1 MTTHTPLIQ
10 QYLDIKAKHPDSIL
24 FFRVGDFYEMFFDD
38 AREGS
43 ELLGLTLTTR
53 NNGAAANVPL
63 AGVPAK
69 AVNDYIPRLV
79 REGRRV
85 AICEQ
90 VEDPSEAEGI
100 VRREVVETVTP
111 GTVLDESLL
120 SATRNNFVAAIA
132 GEGPFG
138 VVAVDLS
145 TGEFDVVEV
154 PSGALADEL
163 ARLEPAEILWPAS
176 AHDPPAGSW
185 TVTRREAWRF
195 EPQVAAETLC
205 SHFGVASIEGFD
217 LSVEADPHL
226 VSAAG
231 AVLSYLQ
238 DVRPAGISHLRHPR
252 VDRGGRTMH
261 LDAMTRRN
269 LELVEPIRGTGS
281 GTLMRVLD
289 RTRTA
294 MGARLLRSRI
304 LQPLLDL
311 PEIEARLEAVSE
323 LVDQRRRRDA
333 LREALGG
340 VRDLERLSARLA
352 TGRIAPRELLSLAAS
367 LAALPAVENAVVD
380 AASPRL
386 AALARDLDPLADVRE
401 AIEAAIAEDTPPSF
415 GSGGVIRSGHSEEL
429 DELRRS
435 RDGAIEWIAALQQTE
450 RVRTGI
456 QSLKIGFNRVFGYYI
471 EVTKSKLA
479 KVPDTYTRKQ
489 TLANAERYF
498 TPELK
503 EWEEKVTA
511 ADEGIA
517 ELEAELY
524 GALRRRLLDHVGR
537 VQGTAE
543 RIAELDVLASLAEVA
558 ARNDYCRPEV
568 SEAFE
573 LEICGGRHPVVE
585 QLLNREE
592 FIPNDVRLDRDMF
605 IMVLTG
611 PNMAGKSTVLRQV
624 GLTVL
629 MAQIGSFVPADSA
642 RIGIADRVFTR
653 VGASDSLATG
663 QSTFMVEMT
672 ETATILNS
680 ATERSLILLDEI
692 GRGTSTYDGLSI
704 AWAVTEYVHERLGA
718 RAVCATHYH
727 ELVELADLLPGVG
740 AFNVA
745 VRESAGQVVFL
756 RRLEPG
762 GCDRSYGVH
771 VAQLAGLPSEVVERA
786 NQILWELEGGATD
799 GGTRLS
805 HLSSGARG
813 QLSLFERSHSAALDY
828 LEQLDPEQL
837 TPIEALNALDRLRA
851 LRQLEGHGSGERS
864 Q

>member
-43 ELLGLTLTTR
+43 ELLGLTLTSR
-53 NNGAAANVPL
+53 NNGSVDVPL

-69 AVNDYIPRLV
+69 AVNDYLPRLV

-132 GEGPFG
+132 GQGPFG
-138 VVAVDLS
+138 VVTVDLS
-145 TGEFDVVEV
+145 TGEFDVLGV
-154 PSGALADEL
+154 PSDGLADEL
-163 ARLEPAEILWPAS
+163 ARLEPAEILWPAGEQE
-176 AHDPPAGSW
+176 PPAGPW

-205 SHFGVASIEGFD
+205 RHYEVASIEGFD
-217 LSVEADPHL
+217 LSMQADAHL
-226 VSAAG
+226 VAAAG
-231 AVLSYLQ
+231 AVLSYLLE
-238 DVRPAGISHLRHPR
+238 VRPAGISHLRHPR

-269 LELVEPIRGTGS
+269 LELVEPLRGTGA
-281 GTLMRVLD
+281 GTLLRVLD

-294 MGARLLRSRI
+294 MGARLLRRWI
-304 LQPLLDL
+304 LQPLLDEL
-311 PEIEARLEAVSE
+311 EIHARLEAVGE
-323 LVDQRRRRDA
+323 LVEHRRRRDA
-333 LREALGG
+333 LREALGT

-367 LAALPAVENAVVD
+367 LGTLPAVAEAVVD

-386 AALARDLDPLADVRE
+386 ATLARDLDPLTDVRE
-401 AIEAAIAEDTPPSF
+401 AIETGIADDTPPTL
-415 GSGGVIRSGHSEEL
+415 GAGGVIRSGHSEEL

-435 RDGAIEWIAALQQTE
+435 RAGAVEWIAGLQQRE
-450 RVRTGI
+450 RERTGI
-456 QSLKIGFNRVFGYYI
+456 ESLKIGFNRVFGYYI
-471 EVTKSKLA
+471 EVTKAKLA
-479 KVPDTYTRKQ
+479 RVPDTYTRRQ
-489 TLANAERYF
+489 TLTNAERYI

-503 EWEEKVTA
+503 EWEEKVTG
-511 ADEGIA
+511 ADERIGD
-517 ELEAELY
+517 LEAELY
-524 GALRRRLLDHVGR
+524 GALRRSLLGEVRR
-537 VQGTAE
+537 VQATAE
-543 RIAELDVLASLAEVA
+543 CVAELDVFASLAEVA
-558 ARNDYCRPEV
+558 VRNDFCRPVVDRE
-568 SEAFE
+568 FE
-573 LEICGGRHPVVE
+573 LEIRGGRHPVVE
-585 QLLNREE
+585 QLLLREE
-592 FIPNDVRLDRDMF
+592 FIPNDVRVDRDMF

-629 MAQIGSFVPADSA
+629 MSQIGSFVPADSA
-642 RIGIADRVFTR
+642 RIGIADRIFTR

-680 ATERSLILLDEI
+680 ASERSLILLDEI

-704 AWAVTEYVHERLGA
+704 AWAVTEYVHEKLGA
-718 RAVCATHYH
+718 RTVCATHYH
-727 ELVELADLLPGVG
+727 ELVELADLLPGVA

-771 VAQLAGLPSEVVERA
+771 VAKLAGLPAEVIDRA
-786 NQILWELEGGATD
+786 NEVLWELEGGAFD

-805 HLSSGARG
+805 HLSSEARG
-813 QLSLFERSHSAALDY
+813 QLSLFERPSSAVLDY
-828 LEQLDPEQL
+828 LEQLDPEHL

-851 LRQLEGHGSGERS
+851 LRPRDGQGSGGTE
-864 Q
+864 

>member
-1 MTTHTPLIQ
+1 
-10 QYLDIKAKHPDSIL
+10 
-24 FFRVGDFYEMFFDD
+24 
-38 AREGS
+38 
-43 ELLGLTLTTR
+43 
-53 NNGAAANVPL
+53 
-63 AGVPAK
+63 
-69 AVNDYIPRLV
+69 
-79 REGRRV
+79 
-85 AICEQ
+85 

-138 VVAVDLS
+138 VATVDLS
-145 TGEFDVVEV
+145 TGEFDVLEA
-154 PSGALADEL
+154 PEGGLADEL
-163 ARLEPAEILWPAS
+163 SRLEPAEILWPAA
-176 AHDPPAGSW
+176 AHEPPAGPW

-205 SHFGVASIEGFD
+205 RHFQVASIEGFD
-217 LSVEADPHL
+217 LSMQADAHL
-226 VSAAG
+226 VAAAG
-231 AVLSYLQ
+231 AILSYLLE
-238 DVRPAGISHLRHPR
+238 VRPAGISHLRHPR

-269 LELVEPIRGTGS
+269 LELVEPLRGTGS
-281 GTLMRVLD
+281 GTLLRVLD

-294 MGARLLRSRI
+294 MGARLLRRWI
-304 LQPLLDL
+304 LQPLLDEL
-311 PEIEARLEAVSE
+311 EIDARLEAVGE
-323 LVDQRRRRDA
+323 LVEHRRRRDG
-333 LREALGG
+333 LREALGE

-367 LAALPAVENAVVD
+367 LGALPVVAEAVVD

-386 AALARDLDPLADVRE
+386 ATLARDLDPLTDVRE
-401 AIEAAIAEDTPPSF
+401 AIEAAIAADAPPTL

-435 RDGAIEWIAALQQTE
+435 RDDAVEWIAGLQQRE
-450 RVRTGI
+450 RQRTGI
-456 QSLKIGFNRVFGYYI
+456 DTLKIGFNRVFGYYI
-471 EVTKSKLA
+471 EVTKAKLA
-479 KVPDTYTRKQ
+479 RVPESYTRRQ
-489 TLANAERYF
+489 TLTNAERF
-498 TPELK
+498 ITPELK
-503 EWEEKVTA
+503 EWEEKVTG
-511 ADEGIA
+511 ADERIGEI
-517 ELEAELY
+517 EAELY
-524 GALRRRLLDHVGR
+524 GALRRGLLGEVGR
-537 VQGTAE
+537 VQSTAE
-543 RIAELDVLASLAEVA
+543 RIAELDVLAALAEVA
-558 ARNDYCRPEV
+558 VRNGFCRPV
-568 SEAFE
+568 VGHGFE
-573 LEICGGRHPVVE
+573 LEIRGGRHPVVE
-585 QLLNREE
+585 QLLLREE
-592 FIPNDVRLDRDMF
+592 FIPNDVRVDRDMF

-642 RIGIADRVFTR
+642 RIGIADRIFTR

-680 ATERSLILLDEI
+680 ASERSLILLDEI

-704 AWAVTEYVHERLGA
+704 AWAVTEYVHEKLGA
-718 RAVCATHYH
+718 RTVCATHYH

-771 VAQLAGLPSEVVERA
+771 VAKLAGIPTEVIDRA
-786 NQILWELEGGATD
+786 NEILWELEGGAAD

-805 HLSSGARG
+805 HISSEARG
-813 QLSLFERSHSAALDY
+813 QLSLFERPPSAALEY
-828 LEQLDPEQL
+828 LEQLDPERL
-837 TPIEALNALDRLRA
+837 TPIEALNALDRLRS
-851 LRQLEGHGSGERS
+851 LRRLEGQGSGLEPTAAAGRGPS
-864 Q
+864 GDEGDDGAG